1 MSHIFVSSCFV
12 ILDWNK
18 GEQLGVVEHPHIYT
32 VYSMA
37 ATPTRQVC
45 PNTVVDLLEMNNLD
59 RAMDEKNNIGKKV
72 RHAGVYL
79 EVQDT

>member
-1 MSHIFVSSCFV
+1 MFHTCFICLFHHV
-12 ILDWNK
+12 HWNK

-32 VYSMA
+32 ALYSMA

-72 RHAGVYL
+72 RHAGVY
-79 EVQDT
+79 